1 MDKIAQIAQIGESVL
16 RDRAT
21 PVTTIDRQLVESLIA
36 TAIANNGVGIAA
48 PQIANSQRLFIV
60 TSHPSDRYPNAPT
73 MQPTA
78 MINPKIISHGT
89 QTVKDWEGCLSVPN
103 VRGLVPRYQEIKV
116 EYTTID
122 GEAKQ
127 DVLTD
132 FIARIFQHELD
143 HLDGILFVDRVES
156 KEDLY
161 TETEYLIKVASG
173 KH

>member
-1 MDKIAQIAQIGESVL
+1 MEKIAKIAQIGESVL